1 MSDGRG
7 LVYFP
12 EPETSDAGPP
22 TWDENPVD
30 YYRRSTTPEAGA
42 VRDFLNRTLPQFP
55 AKHARSLVGKLR
67 QDWRSFYFEIIVGRY
82 LQVLGA
88 EIEPGA
94 RHGNETDVDYR
105 ATFPDGVIVS
115 VECVS
120 KKYNME
126 AHDEMRRHGNMSR
139 MLDTIGPHT
148 WAINFHKL
156 PKAQSPAEF
165 QPYVDRAA
173 EFYATLPVAVDGGPN
188 IPFEWIGGQGSIV
201 LEALPFPRGTM
212 PNHIGAGVSWMDNSI
227 QRIRGALI
235 DSHKRKQARGGYPP
249 VFLAIDSPFMGPD
262 AEDFD
267 QALFGQVV
275 DHRAFDPHES
285 VGLSFN
291 PNGLLVTDKDI
302 PFAGVIA
309 FLGMRMTTASDP
321 VIYLNPY
328 QRWKLPAAL
337 AAHEQ
342 RVWTSRI
349 DRTPAIREPLIGS
362 VGFVQYSDD

>member
-1 MSDGRG
+1 VSA
-7 LVYFP
+7 LYFP
-12 EPETSDAGPP
+12 EPTTPDESPP
-22 TWDENPVD
+22 GWDEKAVD
-30 YYRRSTTPEAGA
+30 YYRRSTTPEAAA
-42 VRDFLNRTLPQFP
+42 VREFLNRTLSHFLPG
-55 AKHARSLVGKLR
+55 HARSLVSKLR
-67 QDWRSFYFEIIVGRY
+67 QDWQSFYFEIIVGRY

-88 EIEPGA
+88 NVEPSA
-94 RHGNETDVDYR
+94 KYANETDVDYR
-105 ATFPDGVIVS
+105 ATFPDGVVVS

-120 KKYNME
+120 KRYNIV

-139 MLDTIGPHT
+139 MLDAVGPHQ
-148 WAINFHKL
+148 WAIAFRKL
-156 PKAQSPAEF
+156 PKAQSPIEF
-165 QPYVDRAA
+165 QPYVNRAA
-173 EFYATLPVAVDGGPN
+173 EFYATLPEAVDGGPH
-188 IPFEWIGGQGSIV
+188 IPFEWTGEQGRIV

-212 PNHIGAGVSWMDNSI
+212 PNHMGAAVSWRDNSI
-227 QRIRGALI
+227 ERIKAALI
-235 DSHKRKQARGGYPP
+235 DSHKRRQARGAFPP
-249 VFLAIDSPFMGPD
+249 VFLAVDSPFMGPD
-262 AEDFD
+262 TEDFD
-267 QALFGQVV
+267 QALFGQTV
-275 DHRAFDPHES
+275 DHRGFEPHEN

-349 DRTPAIREPLIGS
+349 DRAPATREPLINS
-362 VGFVQYSDD
+362 VGFIQYPDDE